1 MCNPLLCHHVFLCRP
16 DNPRLVSQV
25 PVTIQVL
32 DVNDNAPAI
41 AGDSDDIIVCES
53 SRAGQVRC
61 AHSFKIKNN
70 VSLSRLLSLLLSL
83 LPSTCLTLPLSHSH
97 KLLHR
102 LLHPFVCLTPSGRD
116 LSAELQTLQP
126 LEPINYSACIRVF
139 TSR

>member
-70 VSLSRLLSLLLSL
+70 VSLSRLLDLSYFASLSL
-83 LPSTCLTLPLSHSH
+83 TQTPTQ
-97 KLLHR
+97 
-102 LLHPFVCLTPSGRD
+102 TPS
-116 LSAELQTLQP
+116 P
-126 LEPINYSACIRVF
+126 LCVSDTIRKGF
-139 TSR
+139 ICRAADFAAS